1 MDNHGSDQVNGPIRL
16 WQDGDIVFLKYSQH
30 FLDKDYKELIA
41 SGSGPEI
48 NFLPPWRMAAH
59 QEKHLHDFHAFIG
72 TELPPNSPH
81 EHLKLSD
88 PGSKMNKPR
97 ASWVYAKNFW
107 TVPYRV
113 LLPWNKV
120 PGRLQVS
127 GESLARLR
135 ADIKLKYTVEL
146 QNAFAR
152 LTTYHMKTGPLQ
164 APRVSQAPY
173 AGKHPKGP
181 AIARHSSSDSEGTLP
196 KACFA
201 AHRSSAMRSQQVYR
215 GGKATQHPNYEPFGC
230 RHASM
235 KSVSETRPHR
245 PRQPYKD
252 HMWINSDF
260 GDTIALNRVAALVEK
275 QINSGH
281 MTSQKTESMNDEIT
295 IGTRS

>member
-41 SGSGPEI
+41 SGYVHRQATGHPVIILQAGSGRAIVTPVTAYSSGPEI

-107 TVPYRV
+107 TVPYRA

-135 ADIKLKYTVEL
+135 ADIKLKYSVEL

-173 AGKHPKGP
+173 ADKHPRAQIP
-181 AIARHSSSDSEGTLP
+181 RATAHRTQQGTLP
-196 KACFA
+196 KACSA
-201 AHRSSAMRSQQVYR
+201 AHRSSAIRSQQVYR
-215 GGKATQHPNYEPFGC
+215 GGKATQYPTYEPFGC
-230 RHASM
+230 RHAST
-235 KSVSETRPHR
+235 KSVSFPPAMRPW
-245 PRQPYKD
+245 RQ
-252 HMWINSDF
+252 SV
-260 GDTIALNRVAALVEK
+260 TA
-275 QINSGH
+275 
-281 MTSQKTESMNDEIT
+281 
-295 IGTRS
+295 